1 MSLARKLALLVAVP
15 LVAVVGFAALALV
28 ASVGQAVDSGRLADE
43 VSLGR
48 TAGVLTRD
56 LHRERLAS
64 LAMLQN
70 PPTDDQRAEFR
81 RLTGRTDAHTAEY
94 RAQRAALS
102 DVPEH
107 VADVLARIDT
117 ALGALPELREQV
129 LSGEHANL
137 SAITF
142 RYRITAADLATLR
155 ERVSAGAP
163 AELTGDLRAAA
174 QLSRITE
181 YIGLQQ
187 IAVLRAAADPYLSPA
202 MNDEVR
208 AARAGVVDAAYA
220 FSQGAPE
227 AWRGWYDRARVGEN
241 ARAVQVMDDGV
252 GRTQPGQKLV
262 LDTAA
267 WTAATSAHLD
277 QLGAV
282 EQRVDDAVVASVE
295 SYRDGQVLRTVTQA
309 AVVAA
314 TLAAAVVLA
323 IWLGAPMIRGLRQLR
338 TAAHTA
344 AYESLPAAVF
354 ALRRRNALGTATPQE
369 YADTAGD
376 AVVVRGTDEIAQV
389 GKAVNELNHSAI
401 HLAAQQA
408 ALRDQVDSMFVAL
421 ARRAERL
428 TSALIAQ
435 VDLTERG
442 EHDPDR
448 LAALFTLDHLATRM
462 RRTNNS
468 LLILGGEGSARVREE
483 PMSCHD
489 LLNAAVAQI
498 ARYQQVDLH
507 SEVDQQNLDR
517 VVAAEMTDHLAH
529 LFAELIDNATAFSSP
544 NSRVTVVAAPAGD
557 GAVVT
562 VTDKG
567 LGFTPEALAAARA
580 RLADPDQNPG
590 AVRAMGLAVVG
601 RIASWYDIDIE
612 IRSEPRQGTVVKVGL
627 PPRVFTRR
635 AEFDWFHGQAK
646 AAAPSTIATTPARPA
661 RTSSA
666 GTDKRDAAKIS
677 GVMTAFARGIGAHR
691 GANGKPDQPAPDLVE
706 KS

>member
-28 ASVGQAVDSGRLADE
+28 TSVGQAVDSGRLADE
-43 VSLGR
+43 VALAR

-81 RLTGRTDAHTAEY
+81 RLSGETDAHAAGYRVRRAE
-94 RAQRAALS
+94 LS
-102 DVPEH
+102 AVPAHFAE
-107 VADVLARIDT
+107 VLARIDT
-117 ALGALPELREQV
+117 ALEDLPGLREQV

-142 RYRITAADLATLR
+142 RYRIIAADLATFR

-187 IAVLRAAADPYLSPA
+187 IAVLRAAADPYLTPA
-202 MNDEVR
+202 MNDEVQS
-208 AARAGVVDAAYA
+208 ARAGVVDAAYA
-220 FSQGAPE
+220 FSQGAPP

-241 ARAVQVMDDGV
+241 GTAVQLMDDSV
-252 GRTQPGQKLV
+252 ARTQPGQKV
-262 LDTAA
+262 TLDTAA
-267 WTAATSAHLD
+267 WTTAMNAHLD
-277 QLGAV
+277 RLGAV

-295 SYRDGQVLRTVTQA
+295 DYRDAQLLRTVIQA
-309 AVVAA
+309 GAVVA
-314 TLAAAVVLA
+314 TLAAAVAIA

-338 TAAHTA
+338 GAAHSA

-354 ALRRRNALGTATPQE
+354 ALRKRNSLGKATPKE
-369 YADTAGD
+369 YADAAGD

-408 ALRDQVDSMFVAL
+408 AMRDQVDSMFVAL

-428 TSALIAQ
+428 TSALISQ

-442 EHDPDR
+442 EQDPDR

-468 LLILGGEGSARVREE
+468 LLILGGEGSARVRKE

-489 LLNAAVAQI
+489 VLKAAVSQI
-498 ARYQQVDLH
+498 ARYQQVDVH
-507 SEVDQQNLDR
+507 SEIDQQNLDL

-529 LFAELIDNATAFSSP
+529 LFAELIDNATAFSAP
-544 NSRVTVVAAPAGD
+544 NARVAVVAAPSGN

-567 LGFTPEALAAARA
+567 LGLTPEKLAAARA
-580 RLADPDQNPG
+580 RLADPDQDFG

-601 RIASWYDIDIE
+601 RIASWYGIDIE
-612 IRSEPRQGTVVKVGL
+612 IGSAPRQGTVVKVGL
-627 PPRVFTRR
+627 PARVFTRR
-635 AEFDWFHGQAK
+635 TDFDWFHGQAK
-646 AAAPSTIATTPARPA
+646 AAAPSTIATAPSP
-661 RTSSA
+661 SSA
-666 GTDKRDAAKIS
+666 PSAGADQRDSAKIS

-691 GANGKPDQPAPDLVE
+691 TANGKPDRPTPDLVE
-706 KS
+706 RS